1 MKLLRMSEGYTKDR
15 TVRYFAVPRTFERL
29 FKILDSYRYKEI
41 EFFIANFGDESSLRL
56 FECVPNKYKNA
67 LRADLTRKELAK
79 LPLKT
84 LLEHGFTLMTR
95 SAVYHHDAS
104 LFLSFEVVDFDETY
118 EKVSQDYASKLCDVP
133 FTNTAYNVVIHAYK
147 VGDRDLKIDTL
158 YNMDLVYY
166 KSGEE
171 KPDHFY
177 SNDGNE
183 VVRNALPTVEYFI
196 HNYGMHQ
203 NAEFSYKLIDATP
216 YDGHPNW
223 NRYIESRLIKCLKT
237 GEPIEIRSVES
248 SFNLNNPKGFKPHSP
263 CVLYIDTEKSYRLK
277 LQREY
282 EREIKLLQGY
292 RRSL

>member
-118 EKVSQDYASKLCDVP
+118 EKVSQEYASKLCDVP

-196 HNYGMHQ
+196 HNYGMH
-203 NAEFSYKLIDATP
+203 
-216 YDGHPNW
+216 
-223 NRYIESRLIKCLKT
+223 
-237 GEPIEIRSVES
+237 
-248 SFNLNNPKGFKPHSP
+248 
-263 CVLYIDTEKSYRLK
+263 
-277 LQREY
+277 
-282 EREIKLLQGY
+282 
-292 RRSL
+292 